1 MRNIER
7 PSMWLHHNAIPRVT
21 TGVPV
26 HLVHMQA
33 VEYTMSTLGR
43 FLITSGWNEPR
54 HVIRAVLL
62 QRLSRELHQKAVH
75 YLSLFILQQF
85 VHTLV
90 IVLL

>member
-1 MRNIER
+1 
-7 PSMWLHHNAIPRVT
+7 MWLHHNAIPRVT

-26 HLVHMQA
+26 HFVHMQA

-62 QRLSRELHQKAVH
+62 QIVKRTAPESCT
-75 YLSLFILQQF
+75 LFIF
-85 VHTLV
+85 VHSAAVCTHTGHSAAV
-90 IVLL
+90 IP